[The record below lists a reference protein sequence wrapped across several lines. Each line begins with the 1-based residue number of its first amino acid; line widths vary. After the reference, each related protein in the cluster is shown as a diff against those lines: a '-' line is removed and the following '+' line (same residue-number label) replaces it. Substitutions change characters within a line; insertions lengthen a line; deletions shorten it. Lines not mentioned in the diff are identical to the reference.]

1 MRLAVQTQNL
11 SHLVGKPRKSNV
23 ETIPQPSPMNTQLFL
38 LGFWLATTPDPWRCI
53 APDVARIVQAD
64 CDQVALKEPAQIIA
78 PAIEAELHTTPV
90 DGGFHLGRAT
100 EGEGDVGAASVFF
113 GSHFQKWLM
122 RVPTI
127 TVPTIQRI
135 ISNLASLISVR
146 TFSIS
151 ACNSRRIFSISV
163 CNSRRTFSIS
173 VCNSRRIFSISVR
186 SLSKWLSNHERSRSS
201 KVSRMASACLSGK
214 PASFNLFNAS
224 ITVTT

>member
-1 MRLAVQTQNL
+1 M
-11 SHLVGKPRKSNV
+11 

-38 LGFWLATTPDPWRCI
+38 FGLWLATTRAPWRCS

-113 GSHFQKWLM
+113 GSDFQKWLM

-127 TVPTIQRI
+127 AVPTIQRI

-151 ACNSRRIFSISV
+151 ACNSRRIFSISACNSRRTFSISV
-163 CNSRRTFSIS
+163 CNSRLTFSIS

-186 SLSKWLSNHERSRSS
+186 TLSNCLSNHHHPPSS
-201 KVSRMASACLSGK
+201 HL
-214 PASFNLFNAS
+214 PL
-224 ITVTT
+224 TPHH